1 MSEKRIIE
9 YNLIEPIKLDNG
21 EELTTLKL
29 CFDGMKYADLKT
41 ARRIRQGIVG
51 DQKCVIPK
59 LDPDLQFGFAFVAA
73 LKSTPG
79 LTLDDVVKLSPL
91 DVFELSEVCADNYFF
106 R

>member
-1 MSEKRIIE
+1 MSDEKIIE
-9 YNLIEPIKLDNG
+9 YKLIEPITLDKGVVLDVLKMNFNG
-21 EELTTLKL
+21 L
-29 CFDGMKYADLKT
+29 KYADLKT

-59 LDPDLQFGFAFVAA
+59 LDPDLQFAFSYVAA
-73 LKSTPG
+73 LKATPG